1 MIFFGLG
8 RGGVRTQ
15 DPRLGGISY
24 RPYDIA
30 SANISEKCLAI
41 SWFLSIR
48 SMVLDRCAVSDQRLS
63 SFRWEHTILV
73 SAKTIFIF
81 SVFWGMW
88 GGGGAW
94 TWDPWFENRSITC
107 LCPTF
112 PGGSRIPLNGG
123 SEVVSMSGNPLIW
136 KQRNFLV
143 KIRDLCTYIRQYH
156 QDWPKTIV

>member
-63 SFRWEHTILV
+63 SFRWENMILV
-73 SAKTIFIF
+73 NRHFHVICIFRRMR
-81 SVFWGMW
+81 GE
-88 GGGGAW
+88 GGGV
-94 TWDPWFENRSITC
+94 E
-107 LCPTF
+107 
-112 PGGSRIPLNGG
+112 PGTP
-123 SEVVSMSGNPLIW
+123 
-136 KQRNFLV
+136 
-143 KIRDLCTYIRQYH
+143 DLKKDQ
-156 QDWPKTIV
+156 

>member
-1 MIFFGLG
+1 MLDIVKFVLAKNGHFQILIFFGFG
-8 RGGVRTQ
+8 RVGDRTQ
-15 DPRLGGISY
+15 DPRFGGMSN

-81 SVFWGMW
+81 SVFLGDARW
-88 GGGGAW
+88 GGGA
-94 TWDPWFENRSITC
+94 
-107 LCPTF
+107 
-112 PGGSRIPLNGG
+112 
-123 SEVVSMSGNPLIW
+123 
-136 KQRNFLV
+136 
-143 KIRDLCTYIRQYH
+143 
-156 QDWPKTIV
+156 

>member
-63 SFRWEHTILV
+63 SFRWDNMILV
-73 SAKTIFIF
+73 SAENRHLHISAFL
-81 SVFWGMW
+81 
-88 GGGGAW
+88 GGARW
-94 TWDPWFENRSITC
+94 EEGGVE
-107 LCPTF
+107 
-112 PGGSRIPLNGG
+112 PGTP
-123 SEVVSMSGNPLIW
+123 
-136 KQRNFLV
+136 
-143 KIRDLCTYIRQYH
+143 DLKKDQ
-156 QDWPKTIV
+156 

>member
-1 MIFFGLG
+1 MLDIVEFVLAKNRHFQILIFFVFG

-15 DPRLGGISY
+15 VPRFGGISY

-41 SWFLSIR
+41 SWFISIR

-81 SVFWGMW
+81 SVFLGDARW
-88 GGGGAW
+88 GGG
-94 TWDPWFENRSITC
+94 
-107 LCPTF
+107 
-112 PGGSRIPLNGG
+112 LNLG
-123 SEVVSMSGNPLIW
+123 PLI
-136 KQRNFLV
+136 
-143 KIRDLCTYIRQYH
+143 
-156 QDWPKTIV
+156 